1 MSPPRPSFA
10 ISLVLAVV
18 IHVGVFAFLTPG
30 PCDLPAYRPNPPVV
44 LRGELSPRDS
54 AQPHPDDPAP
64 ASFGQSQPQPG
75 RAQTMAPQ
83 VAVAPMAAV
92 RDHGPGDE
100 ALIGYQS
107 LLAAWLERYKRY
119 PAAALRRRIEGRGLL
134 QVSIDGRGNLRS
146 SRLLEG
152 LSSPILDQ
160 AVLDLAHRASPFP
173 PPPPGKGDGHYEF
186 TVPVEFRLGPSSP
199 SPPFSPR

>member
-1 MSPPRPSFA
+1 MVPPRPSFA
-10 ISLVLAVV
+10 LSLALAVAV
-18 IHVGVFAFLTPG
+18 HVGAFAFLTPG
-30 PCDLPAYRPNPPVV
+30 PSDLPAYRPSPPVV

-54 AQPHPDDPAP
+54 APPHPDPDPA
-64 ASFGQSQPQPG
+64 SLGQSQPQRG
-75 RAQTMAPQ
+75 RARTTAAQ

-92 RDHGPGDE
+92 REHGSGDE

-160 AVLDLAHRASPFP
+160 AVLDLARRASPFP
-173 PPPPGKGDGHYEF
+173 PPPAGDGHYEF
-186 TVPVEFRLGPSSP
+186 TVPVEFRLGRSLP
-199 SPPFSPR
+199 SPPLSSR